1 MAVAYAGVLYGTPRL
16 LYLVK
21 SLVHVSNAAQGAVR
35 RPKNRFHHWY
45 LSSMKFKKAQ
55 ELAPLLDGEVLKRTL
70 DMLGS
75 DDVMEQFFEAVL
87 IVCMRVIEV
96 ADLSVAVPQILHL
109 FSGDLRE
116 VSRSVEIGHSLGI
129 LRHCNAASLAR
140 GIISGMVYVSTH
152 RSVSLWYRND
162 HICQG
167 LESPSFAS
175 TNALSLSDPEAATI
189 ASPNITGRTATF
201 GSVTLKANDNARDLD
216 STIQTA

>member
-1 MAVAYAGVLYGTPRL
+1 MVYLWLTILPIIRPGSPYSTPFSNIMAVAYAGVLYGTPRL

-152 RSVSLWYRND
+152 RSVSLWYR
-162 HICQG
+162 
-167 LESPSFAS
+167 
-175 TNALSLSDPEAATI
+175 
-189 ASPNITGRTATF
+189 
-201 GSVTLKANDNARDLD
+201 
-216 STIQTA
+216 